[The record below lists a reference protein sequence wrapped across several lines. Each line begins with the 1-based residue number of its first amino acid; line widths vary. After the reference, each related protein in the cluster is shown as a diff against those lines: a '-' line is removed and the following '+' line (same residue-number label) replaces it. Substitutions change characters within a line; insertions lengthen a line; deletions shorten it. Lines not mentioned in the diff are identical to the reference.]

1 MTLEQACTR
10 FPLVPIEII
19 QWALDNIPDP
29 ASVECGLQRLEFS
42 RRMELKYT
50 S

>member
-1 MTLEQACTR
+1 MTLEQACKR

-19 QWALDNIPDP
+19 QWALENIPDSGS
-29 ASVECGLQRLEFS
+29 AERGLLRLELS
-42 RRMELKYT
+42 RRMELKYA